1 MPHQD
6 IVEDYSPLYICRRLD
21 AEKAHRQ
28 IIWINDSDREVKTVL
43 YSNYAET
50 PRTNPVDGKMSFTEK
65 IDVLDLLINIL
76 REHEEKLDSLVER
89 LEIVSQTIQ
98 KDPTLRKSLLEYE
111 IGESGQELEPGL
123 QNILVVDDD
132 TNLASTFKLILQSVG
147 FHVDT
152 AATGLQALYKVN
164 RTRFDLIIL
173 DMNLPDMLGDEVAE
187 KIKETNDETNIIMI
201 TGYSSF
207 KEGLEKTGLDIKEV
221 LMKPIPPEDL
231 VNITKKTLKKEN

>member
-1 MPHQD
+1 
-6 IVEDYSPLYICRRLD
+6 
-21 AEKAHRQ
+21 
-28 IIWINDSDREVKTVL
+28 
-43 YSNYAET
+43 
-50 PRTNPVDGKMSFTEK
+50 MSFTEK

-89 LEIVSQTIQ
+89 LEIESQTIQ
-98 KDPTLRKSLLEYE
+98 KDPTLKRSLLEYE
-111 IGESGQELEPGL
+111 LGDSGQDMESGV

-152 AATGLQALYKVN
+152 ASTGLQALYKVN
-164 RTRFDLIIL
+164 KTQFDLVIL

-187 KIKETNDETNIIMI
+187 KIKETHEDTNIIMI

-207 KEGLEKTGLDIKEV
+207 KDGLEKGGLDIKEI

-231 VNITKKTLKKEN
+231 VNITKKTLKKEH

>member
-1 MPHQD
+1 
-6 IVEDYSPLYICRRLD
+6 
-21 AEKAHRQ
+21 
-28 IIWINDSDREVKTVL
+28 
-43 YSNYAET
+43 
-50 PRTNPVDGKMSFTEK
+50 MSFTEK

-111 IGESGQELEPGL
+111 IGESPQDMEPGV

-132 TNLASTFKLILQSVG
+132 VNLASTFKLILQSVG
-147 FHVDT
+147 FNVDT

-164 RTRFDLIIL
+164 RTEFDLVIL

-187 KIKETNDETNIIMI
+187 KIKENHESTNIIMI

-207 KEGLEKTGLDIKEV
+207 KAGLEKEKSGLDIKEI

-231 VNITKKTLKKEN
+231 VNITKRALKKET

>member
-1 MPHQD
+1 MWNID
-6 IVEDYSPLYICRRLD
+6 LYYG
-21 AEKAHRQ
+21 
-28 IIWINDSDREVKTVL
+28 VKTVL
-43 YSNYAET
+43 YSNYAEPT
-50 PRTNPVDGKMSFTEK
+50 RTNPKGDKMSFTEK

-76 REHEEKLDSLVER
+76 REHEEKLDTLVER

-98 KDPTLRKSLLEYE
+98 KDPTLKRSLLEYE
-111 IGESGQELEPGL
+111 LGDSPEDLEPGV

-132 TNLASTFKLILQSVG
+132 VNLASTFKLILQSVG
-147 FHVDT
+147 FQVDT

-164 RTRFDLIIL
+164 RTAFDLVIL

-187 KIKETNDETNIIMI
+187 KIKDSHENTNIIMI

-207 KEGLEKTGLDIKEV
+207 KDGLDKEKGGLAIKEV

-231 VNITKKTLKKEN
+231 VSITKKALKKEN